1 MTSFLGSKDRSLETK
16 CECCSFSPPT
26 VLQNGDSLLSFFPSL
41 LLFSAK
47 SDQEFAKRLKLG
59 EKYLSVSKYHSI
71 TFALI
76 KSEALLPAYYVADKV
91 KTKFET
97 FLIAEETNAV
107 TGQRT

>member
-1 MTSFLGSKDRSLETK
+1 MFLFHTSAL
-16 CECCSFSPPT
+16 
-26 VLQNGDSLLSFFPSL
+26 LQNGHSLLFFFPSL

-47 SDQEFAKRLKLG
+47 SDQEFANRLKSG
-59 EKYLSVSKYHSI
+59 KKYHSI
-71 TFALI
+71 TFVLK

-97 FLIAEETNAV
+97 FLIVEQTNAG